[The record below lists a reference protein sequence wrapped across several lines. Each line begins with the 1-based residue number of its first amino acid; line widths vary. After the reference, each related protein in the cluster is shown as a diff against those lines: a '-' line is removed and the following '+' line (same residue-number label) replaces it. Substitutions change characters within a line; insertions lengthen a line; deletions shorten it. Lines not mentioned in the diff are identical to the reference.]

1 MKKSKKFIS
10 VTLVVSLVMALFLPV
25 SAFAGQVSYDIT
37 SPYETVDWENW
48 NQYQAQLHTHTL
60 YSDGTVDVKDVVERY
75 YELGYDI
82 LAVTDHGVV
91 NKGWNKVPEVMDLIG
106 YNQYI
111 NKFEPMS
118 QERYEEITIHGTGRD
133 GRPMLD
139 VPYGIE
145 LNALVIR
152 KNHVNGFFVDYG
164 NGILGR
170 EEDYETVIKG
180 NSEAGGITF
189 INHPGDFIAAN
200 KENGRAEDYN
210 QLKVF
215 IDPLMKYDSCVGIEI
230 FNLRDTTDRADRIL
244 WDTILQYTIP
254 QGKNV
259 WGFAN
264 DDSHALDDI
273 DVTRDIMLMPELSN
287 EALRTAMEN
296 GTFFAV
302 SRYEWGDRIGTT
314 KEYPT
319 VTSIVVDDVNDTIT
333 ITGKNTDSI
342 KWVADGVYIQ
352 EDTVSV
358 NGVCM
363 STIKL
368 QNYTGDISCYVRA
381 ELNGAGG
388 RTLTQAF
395 VCDDGNMDELVN
407 RTDKIN
413 LPALDFIGAFRK
425 ILKTILSVFTGVIVP
440 EISK

>member
-1 MKKSKKFIS
+1 MKKSKKLVS
-10 VTLVVSLVMALFLPV
+10 VLLVVSLLASFVLPL
-25 SAFAGQVSYDIT
+25 SASAATVSYEIT
-37 SPYETVDWENW
+37 SPYDDIDWDSIK
-48 NQYQAQLHTHTL
+48 QYQAMLHTHTL

-91 NKGWNKVPEVMDLIG
+91 NKGWNRVPEVLDLIG

-111 NKFEPMS
+111 NDFEPMS

-139 VPYGIE
+139 VPQGIE
-145 LNALVIR
+145 MNGLVVR
-152 KNHVNGFFVDYG
+152 KNHVNGFFCGYG
-164 NGILGR
+164 QGILGQ
-170 EEDYETVIKG
+170 EEDYETVIAG
-180 NSEAGGITF
+180 THAAGGITF

-210 QLKVF
+210 QLKIF

-296 GTFFAV
+296 GTFFAC
-302 SRYEWGDRIGTT
+302 SRYARYEMGEEFVGEGDYAEIH
-314 KEYPT
+314 E
-319 VTSIVVDDVNDTIT
+319 VIVNDR
-333 ITGKNTDSI
+333 TDVISVVASNYDVI
-342 KWVADGVYIQ
+342 EWIADGEI
-352 EDTVSV
+352 
-358 NGVCM
+358 
-363 STIKL
+363 IA
-368 QNYTGDISCYVRA
+368 TGESISLAEHSDEIGCYVRFQIK
-381 ELNGAGG
+381 NKGG
-388 RTLTQAF
+388 IVCSQPF
-395 VCDDGNMDELVN
+395 VCDDGDMSDEAVEYPEEHVPNNIIAAFFQELLSFLR
-407 RTDKIN
+407 RTLIGEVIYDN
-413 LPALDFIGAFRK
+413 LFL
-425 ILKTILSVFTGVIVP
+425 
-440 EISK
+440 

>member
-1 MKKSKKFIS
+1 MKKSKKLVS
-10 VTLVVSLVMALFLPV
+10 VLLVVSLLASFVLPL
-25 SAFAGQVSYDIT
+25 SASAAVVSYDIT
-37 SPYETVDWENW
+37 SPYETVDWDSW

-91 NKGWNKVPEVMDLIG
+91 NKGWNRVPEVLDLIG

-111 NKFEPMS
+111 NDFEPMS

-145 LNALVIR
+145 LNALVVR

-164 NGILGR
+164 NGILGE
-170 EEDYETVIKG
+170 EEDYETVIAG
-180 NSEAGGITF
+180 NSAAGGITF

-210 QLKVF
+210 QLKIF

-273 DVTRDIMLMPELSN
+273 DVTRDIMLMPNLSN
-287 EALRTAMEN
+287 EDLRTAMEN
-296 GTFFAV
+296 GTFFAC
-302 SRYEWGDRIGTT
+302 SRYARYEMGEEFVGEG
-314 KEYPT
+314 EYAQIHE
-319 VTSIVVDDVNDTIT
+319 VIVDDEKDTISVVASDYDV
-333 ITGKNTDSI
+333 IEWI
-342 KWVADGVYIQ
+342 ADGEI
-352 EDTVSV
+352 
-358 NGVCM
+358 
-363 STIKL
+363 IA
-368 QNYTGDISCYVRA
+368 TGESISLAEHSDKIGCYVRFQIK
-381 ELNGAGG
+381 NKGG
-388 RTLTQAF
+388 IVCSQPF
-395 VCDDGNMDELVN
+395 VCDDGDMSDEAVELPEDHVPN
-407 RTDKIN
+407 NIIAAFFQELLSFLRRT
-413 LPALDFIGAFRK
+413 LIGA
-425 ILKTILSVFTGVIVP
+425 VIYDNLFL
-440 EISK
+440 

>member
-1 MKKSKKFIS
+1 MKMSKKLIS
-10 VTLVVSLVMALFLPV
+10 VLLVVSLVSALFLPV
-25 SAFAGQVSYDIT
+25 GAFAGQVSYKIT
-37 SPYETVDWENW
+37 SPYNDIDWDSI

-91 NKGWNKVPEVMDLIG
+91 NKGWNRVPDVLDLIG

-111 NKFEPMS
+111 NNFEPMS
-118 QERYEEITIHGTGRD
+118 EERYREITVEGAGRD

-152 KNHVNGFFVDYG
+152 KNHINGFFVDYG
-164 NGILGR
+164 NGILGE
-170 EEDYETVIKG
+170 EEDYETVIAG
-180 NSEAGGITF
+180 NSAAGGITF

-200 KENGRAEDYN
+200 KENGRATDYN

-254 QGKNV
+254 QGKVV

-273 DVTRDIMLMPELSN
+273 DVTRDVMLMPELSN

-296 GTFFAV
+296 GTFFAC
-302 SRYEWGDRIGTT
+302 SRYARYEMGEDFVGEG
-314 KEYPT
+314 EYAHINK
-319 VTSIVVDDVNDTIT
+319 VIVDDDNDTIT
-333 ITGKNTDSI
+333 VDASNYKEFEWI
-342 KWVADGVYIQ
+342 ADGKVIA
-352 EDTVSV
+352 TG
-358 NGVCM
+358 N
-363 STIKL
+363 TINL
-368 QNYTGDISCYVRA
+368 REYSDEIGCYVRFQIKN
-381 ELNGAGG
+381 EGG
-388 RTLTQAF
+388 IVCSQPF
-395 VCDDGNMDELVN
+395 VCDDGDMTDEAVELPEEHVPN
-407 RTDKIN
+407 NIIAAFFKELLDMLRKTLIGEIIYDN
-413 LPALDFIGAFRK
+413 LFL
-425 ILKTILSVFTGVIVP
+425 
-440 EISK
+440 

>member
-1 MKKSKKFIS
+1 MKKSKKLVS
-10 VTLVVSLVMALFLPV
+10 VLLVVSLLASFVLPL
-25 SAFAGQVSYDIT
+25 SASAAVVSYDIT
-37 SPYETVDWENW
+37 SPYETVDWDSW

-91 NKGWNKVPEVMDLIG
+91 NKGWNRVPEVLDLIG

-111 NKFEPMS
+111 NDFEPMS

-145 LNALVIR
+145 LNALVVR

-164 NGILGR
+164 NGILGA
-170 EEDYETVIKG
+170 EEDYETVIAG
-180 NSEAGGITF
+180 NSAAGGITF

-296 GTFFAV
+296 GTFFAC
-302 SRYEWGDRIGTT
+302 SRYARYEMGEEFVGEG
-314 KEYPT
+314 EYAQIHE
-319 VTSIVVDDVNDTIT
+319 VIVDDEKDTISVVASDYDV
-333 ITGKNTDSI
+333 IEWI
-342 KWVADGVYIQ
+342 ADGEIIATGESISLAEHSDKIGCYARFQIK
-352 EDTVSV
+352 
-358 NGVCM
+358 NKGGIVC
-363 STIKL
+363 S
-368 QNYTGDISCYVRA
+368 QP
-381 ELNGAGG
+381 
-388 RTLTQAF
+388 F
-395 VCDDGNMDELVN
+395 VCDDGDMSDEAVELPEDHVPN
-407 RTDKIN
+407 NIIAAFFQELLSFLRRTLIGEVIYDN
-413 LPALDFIGAFRK
+413 LFL
-425 ILKTILSVFTGVIVP
+425 
-440 EISK
+440 

>member
-1 MKKSKKFIS
+1 MKKSKKIIS
-10 VTLVVSLVMALFLPV
+10 VTLIVSLVMALFLPV

-37 SPYETVDWENW
+37 SPYDDINWETI

-91 NKGWNKVPEVMDLIG
+91 NKGWNKVPEVLDLIG

-111 NKFEPMS
+111 NDFKPMS

-139 VPYGIE
+139 VPLGIE
-145 LNALVIR
+145 MNALVIR
-152 KNHVNGFFVDYG
+152 KNHVNGFFCGYG
-164 NGILGR
+164 QGILGE
-170 EEDYETVIKG
+170 EEDYETVIAG
-180 NSEAGGITF
+180 THAAGGITF

-287 EALRTAMEN
+287 EELRTAMEN
-296 GTFFAV
+296 GTFFAC
-302 SRYEWGDRIGTT
+302 SRYARYEMGEDFVGEG
-314 KEYPT
+314 EYAKIQ
-319 VTSIVVDDVNDTIT
+319 SLNIDDDNDTIT
-333 ITGKNTDSI
+333 VLASNYDVIEWI
-342 KWVADGVYIQ
+342 ADGEVIATG
-352 EDTVSV
+352 E
-358 NGVCM
+358 
-363 STIKL
+363 TIDL
-368 QNYTGDISCYVRA
+368 REYSDEIGCYVRFQIK
-381 ELNGAGG
+381 NDGG
-388 RTLTQAF
+388 IVCSQPF
-395 VCDDGNMDELVN
+395 VCDDGDMSDEAVE
-407 RTDKIN
+407 
-413 LPALDFIGAFRK
+413 LPEEHVPNNIIAAFFQELLAMLRKTLIGELIYDEFF
-425 ILKTILSVFTGVIVP
+425 L
-440 EISK
+440 

>member
-1 MKKSKKFIS
+1 MKKSKKLIS
-10 VTLVVSLVMALFLPV
+10 VLLVVSIAISLFLPV
-25 SAFAGQVSYDIT
+25 TAFAGQVSYEIT

-48 NQYQAQLHTHTL
+48 NQYKAQLHTHTL

-91 NKGWNKVPEVMDLIG
+91 NKGWNKVPEVLDLIG

-111 NKFEPMS
+111 NNFKPMS
-118 QERYEEITIHGTGRD
+118 QERYEEITIEGAGRG

-164 NGILGR
+164 QGILGT

-180 NSEAGGITF
+180 NSEAGGLTF

-200 KENGRAEDYN
+200 AENGRAKDYN

-215 IDPLMKYDSCVGIEI
+215 IDPLMKYDSCVGIEV

-296 GTFFAV
+296 GTFFAC
-302 SRYEWGDRIGTT
+302 SRYARYEMGEDFVGEG
-314 KEYPT
+314 EYAKIH
-319 VTSIVVDDVNDTIT
+319 SLRVDDENDTIT
-333 ITGKNTDSI
+333 VVASDYDVIEWI
-342 KWVADGVYIQ
+342 ADGEVITTG
-352 EDTVSV
+352 E
-358 NGVCM
+358 
-363 STIKL
+363 TIDL
-368 QNYTGDISCYVRA
+368 REFSDEIGCYVRFQIKN
-381 ELNGAGG
+381 EGG
-388 RTLTQAF
+388 IVCSQPF
-395 VCDDGNMDELVN
+395 VCDDGDMSDEAVE
-407 RTDKIN
+407 
-413 LPALDFIGAFRK
+413 LPEEYVPDNIIVAFLKQLIDLFRK
-425 ILKTILSVFTGVIVP
+425 SLLGAVIY
-440 EISK
+440 KNLFL

>member
-1 MKKSKKFIS
+1 MKMSKKLIAIS
-10 VTLVVSLVMALFLPV
+10 LVVSLVMALFLPV
-25 SAFAGQVSYDIT
+25 GAFAGQVSYDIT
-37 SPYETVDWENW
+37 SPYETVDWEEW
-48 NQYQAQLHTHTL
+48 NQYQAMLHAHTL
-60 YSDGTVDVKDVVERY
+60 YSDGTMDVKDVVEEY
-75 YELGYDI
+75 YRLGYDI
-82 LAVTDHGVV
+82 LAITDHGVV
-91 NKGWNKVPEVMDLIG
+91 NKGWNRVPDVLDLVG

-111 NKFEPMS
+111 NDFEPMS
-118 QERYEEITIHGTGRD
+118 QERYEEITIQGAGRD

-145 LNALVIR
+145 LNALVVR

-164 NGILGR
+164 NGILGQ
-170 EEDYETVIKG
+170 EEDYETVIAG
-180 NSEAGGITF
+180 NSAAGGITF

-296 GTFFAV
+296 GTFFAC
-302 SRYEWGDRIGTT
+302 SRYAHYEMGEDFVGEGD
-314 KEYPT
+314 YA
-319 VTSIVVDDVNDTIT
+319 SIHSLNVDDDNDTIT
-333 ITGKNTDSI
+333 VVASNYDVIEWI
-342 KWVADGVYIQ
+342 ADGEI
-352 EDTVSV
+352 
-358 NGVCM
+358 
-363 STIKL
+363 IA
-368 QNYTGDISCYVRA
+368 TGETLDLREYSDEIGCYVRFQIKN
-381 ELNGAGG
+381 EGG
-388 RTLTQAF
+388 IVCSQPF
-395 VCDDGNMDELVN
+395 VCDDGDMSDEAVE
-407 RTDKIN
+407 
-413 LPALDFIGAFRK
+413 LPEEHVPNNIIAAFFQELLEMLRKTLIG
-425 ILKTILSVFTGVIVP
+425 
-440 EISK
+440 EIIYDNFFL

>member
-1 MKKSKKFIS
+1 MKMSKKLVSVLLVIS
-10 VTLVVSLVMALFLPV
+10 LFVSFVLPLSV
-25 SAFAGQVSYDIT
+25 SAASVSYDIT
-37 SPYETVDWENW
+37 SPYETVDWETW

-91 NKGWNKVPEVMDLIG
+91 NKGWNRVPEVLDLIG

-111 NKFEPMS
+111 NNFEPMS
-118 QERYEEITIHGTGRD
+118 NERYREITVEGAGRD

-145 LNALVIR
+145 LNALVMR

-164 NGILGR
+164 NGILGQ
-170 EEDYETVIKG
+170 EEDYETVIAG
-180 NSEAGGITF
+180 NHRAGGITF

-254 QGKNV
+254 QGKVV

-273 DVTRDIMLMPELSN
+273 DVTRDIMLMPALSN
-287 EALRTAMEN
+287 EDLRTAMEN
-296 GTFFAV
+296 GTFFAC
-302 SRYEWGDRIGTT
+302 SRYARYEMGEEFVGEG
-314 KEYPT
+314 EYAQIHE
-319 VTSIVVDDVNDTIT
+319 VIVDDEKDIISVVASNYDTIEW
-333 ITGKNTDSI
+333 IANGEIIATGETLSLTEHSDEI
-342 KWVADGVYIQ
+342 G
-352 EDTVSV
+352 
-358 NGVCM
+358 
-363 STIKL
+363 
-368 QNYTGDISCYVRA
+368 CYVRFQIKN
-381 ELNGAGG
+381 EGG
-388 RTLTQAF
+388 IVCSQPF
-395 VCDDGNMDELVN
+395 VCDDGDMSDEAVELPEDHVPN
-407 RTDKIN
+407 NIIAAFFQELLSFLRRTLIGEIIYDN
-413 LPALDFIGAFRK
+413 LFL
-425 ILKTILSVFTGVIVP
+425 
-440 EISK
+440 

>member
-10 VTLVVSLVMALFLPV
+10 VTLIVSLVMALFLPV
-25 SAFAGQVSYDIT
+25 SAFAGEVSYDIT
-37 SPYETVDWENW
+37 SPYDELDWDSL

-91 NKGWNKVPEVMDLIG
+91 NKGWNKVPEVLDLIG

-111 NKFEPMS
+111 NNFEPMS

-139 VPYGIE
+139 VPLGIE
-145 LNALVIR
+145 MNALVIR
-152 KNHVNGFFVDYG
+152 KNHVNGFFCGYG
-164 NGILGR
+164 QGILG
-170 EEDYETVIKG
+170 EEENYETVIAG
-180 NSEAGGITF
+180 THAAGGISF

-273 DVTRDIMLMPELSN
+273 DVTRDIMLMPNLSN

-296 GTFFAV
+296 GTFFAC
-302 SRYEWGDRIGTT
+302 SRYARYEMGEDFVGEGDYAKIH
-314 KEYPT
+314 
-319 VTSIVVDDVNDTIT
+319 SLNVDDDNDTIT
-333 ITGKNTDSI
+333 VVASNYDVIEWI
-342 KWVADGVYIQ
+342 ADGEIIATG
-352 EDTVSV
+352 E
-358 NGVCM
+358 
-363 STIKL
+363 KL
-368 QNYTGDISCYVRA
+368 DLREYSDEIGCYVRFQIKN
-381 ELNGAGG
+381 EGG
-388 RTLTQAF
+388 IVCSQPF
-395 VCDDGNMDELVN
+395 VCDDGDMTDETVPYPEEHVPNNIIAAFFQELLTML
-407 RTDKIN
+407 RKT
-413 LPALDFIGAFRK
+413 LIGELIYDEFF
-425 ILKTILSVFTGVIVP
+425 L
-440 EISK
+440 

>member
-164 NGILGR
+164 QGILGT

-215 IDPLMKYDSCVGIEI
+215 IDPLMKYDSCVGIEV

-264 DDSHALDDI
+264 DVSHALDDI

-296 GTFFAV
+296 GTFFAC
-302 SRYEWGDRIGTT
+302 SRYARYEMGEDFVGEG
-314 KEYPT
+314 EYAKIR
-319 VTSIVVDDVNDTIT
+319 SLNVDDDNDTIT
-333 ITGKNTDSI
+333 V
-342 KWVADGVYIQ
+342 VAD
-352 EDTVSV
+352 
-358 NGVCM
+358 
-363 STIKL
+363 
-368 QNYTGDISCYVRA
+368 NYDVIEWIADGEIIATGETLDLREYSDEIGCYVRFQIKN
-381 ELNGAGG
+381 EGG
-388 RTLTQAF
+388 IVCSQPF
-395 VCDDGNMDELVN
+395 VCDDGDMSDEAVEYPEEHVPNNIIAAFFKELLDLL
-407 RTDKIN
+407 RTSLIGELIYSN
-413 LPALDFIGAFRK
+413 LFL
-425 ILKTILSVFTGVIVP
+425 
-440 EISK
+440 

>member
-1 MKKSKKFIS
+1 MKMSKKLIAVS
-10 VTLVVSLVMALFLPV
+10 LIVSLVMALFLPV
-25 SAFAGQVSYDIT
+25 GAFAGQVTYDIT
-37 SPYETVDWENW
+37 SPYETVDWDNW

-60 YSDGTVDVKDVVERY
+60 YSDGTVDVKDVVEEY
-75 YELGYDI
+75 YKLGYDI

-91 NKGWNKVPEVMDLIG
+91 NKGWNRVPEVLDLIG

-111 NKFEPMS
+111 NDFEPMS
-118 QERYEEITIHGTGRD
+118 QERYREITVEGAGRD

-145 LNALVIR
+145 LNALVVR

-164 NGILGR
+164 NGILGQ
-170 EEDYETVIKG
+170 EEDYESVIAG
-180 NSEAGGITF
+180 NSAAGGITF

-273 DVTRDIMLMPELSN
+273 DVTREIMLMPELSN

-296 GTFFAV
+296 GTFFAC
-302 SRYEWGDRIGTT
+302 SRYARYEMGEDFVGEGD
-314 KEYPT
+314 YA
-319 VTSIVVDDVNDTIT
+319 SIHSLNVDDDNDTIT
-333 ITGKNTDSI
+333 VVASNYDVIEWI
-342 KWVADGVYIQ
+342 ADGEI
-352 EDTVSV
+352 
-358 NGVCM
+358 
-363 STIKL
+363 IA
-368 QNYTGDISCYVRA
+368 TGETLNLREYSDEIGCYVRFQIKN
-381 ELNGAGG
+381 EGG
-388 RTLTQAF
+388 IVCSQPF
-395 VCDDGNMDELVN
+395 VCDDGDMTDEAVELPEEEVPN
-407 RTDKIN
+407 NIIAAFFKELLDMLRRTLIGEVIYDN
-413 LPALDFIGAFRK
+413 LFL
-425 ILKTILSVFTGVIVP
+425 
-440 EISK
+440 

>member
-1 MKKSKKFIS
+1 MKKSKKLVS
-10 VTLVVSLVMALFLPV
+10 VLLVVSLLASFVLPL
-25 SAFAGQVSYDIT
+25 SASAAVVSYDIT
-37 SPYETVDWENW
+37 SPYETVDWDSW

-91 NKGWNKVPEVMDLIG
+91 NKGWNRVPEVLDLIG

-111 NKFEPMS
+111 NDFEPMS

-139 VPYGIE
+139 VPQGIE
-145 LNALVIR
+145 MNGLVVR
-152 KNHVNGFFVDYG
+152 KNHVNGFFCGYG
-164 NGILGR
+164 QGILGQ
-170 EEDYETVIKG
+170 EEDYETVIAG
-180 NSEAGGITF
+180 THAAGGITF

-254 QGKNV
+254 QGKTV

-296 GTFFAV
+296 GTFFAC
-302 SRYEWGDRIGTT
+302 SRYARYEMGEEFVGEGDYAEIH
-314 KEYPT
+314 E
-319 VTSIVVDDVNDTIT
+319 VIVNDR
-333 ITGKNTDSI
+333 TDVISVVASNYDVI
-342 KWVADGVYIQ
+342 EWIADGEI
-352 EDTVSV
+352 
-358 NGVCM
+358 
-363 STIKL
+363 IA
-368 QNYTGDISCYVRA
+368 TGETLSLTEHSDEIGCYVRFQIK
-381 ELNGAGG
+381 NKGG
-388 RTLTQAF
+388 IVCSQPF
-395 VCDDGNMDELVN
+395 VCDDGDMSDEAVELPEDHVPN
-407 RTDKIN
+407 NIIAAFFQELLSFLRRT
-413 LPALDFIGAFRK
+413 LIGA
-425 ILKTILSVFTGVIVP
+425 VIYDNLFL
-440 EISK
+440 